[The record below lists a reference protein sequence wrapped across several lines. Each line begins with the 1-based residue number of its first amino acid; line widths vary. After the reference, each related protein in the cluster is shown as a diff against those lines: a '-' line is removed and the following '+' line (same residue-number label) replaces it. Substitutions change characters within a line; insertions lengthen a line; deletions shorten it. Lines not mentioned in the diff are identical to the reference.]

1 MMLILQMRVLFQFSP
16 FLNVRSIDMFAK
28 KQAVMHCFIKT

>member
-1 MMLILQMRVLFQFSP
+1 
-16 FLNVRSIDMFAK
+16 LNVRSIDMFAK